1 MLDALEACWGPDPV
15 SFDGRFF
22 SIPTSD
28 VRPKP
33 LQSPR
38 PRLLSGMRSEAGL
51 RRTAE
56 RFDIWNPASGAL
68 EDILATAADLRSRRP
83 ADRPPLE
90 VYWRVYTEPPVP
102 VRGLRALGVDELA
115 EDVGRARANG
125 IAQVIVDA
133 NFDKTLDS
141 PEAWAALP
149 KRLQPLI
156 AAAG

>member
-1 MLDALEACWGPDPV
+1 VRFAGEF
-15 SFDGRFF
+15 FD
-22 SIPTSD
+22 IPTAD

-33 LQSPR
+33 LQRPR

-68 EDILATAADLRSRRP
+68 EDILATASRLQERRP

-90 VYWRVYTEPPVP
+90 VYWRVYTEPPVL
-102 VRGLRALGVDELA
+102 VRGLRPLTVEELA
-115 EDVGRARANG
+115 EDVGRARAAG
-125 IAQVIVDA
+125 IASVIVDA
-133 NFDKTLDS
+133 NFDRTLDS

-149 KRLQPLI
+149 ERLAPLV
-156 AAAG
+156 AAAR